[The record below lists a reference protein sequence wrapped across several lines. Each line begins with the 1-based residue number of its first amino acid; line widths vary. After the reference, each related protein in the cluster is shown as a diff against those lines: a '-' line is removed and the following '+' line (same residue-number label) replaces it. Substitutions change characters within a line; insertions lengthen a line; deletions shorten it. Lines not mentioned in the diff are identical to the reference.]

1 MTPRDRLY
9 ALLPAIYRLR
19 DAEQGEPLR
28 ALLQLLTEEL
38 ETVEA
43 DIAELYDNWFIETC
57 DEWVVPYIGDLLSV
71 RGLHTLQNSPYSQRA
86 WVANTLSYRRRKGT
100 AAILEQ
106 LARDVT
112 GWPARVVEFFEL
124 LGTTQYLNHLRPQ
137 NLRTPDLR
145 DLNGLELL
153 DGPFDRIAHTVD
165 VRTIRQTEGWYNIA
179 NIGLF
184 LWRLQSYR
192 VTGSTAREI
201 QPGCYTF
208 NPLGMDTPLFTNP
221 DTETEITHLA
231 EEINV
236 PTPIRPGAFYS
247 DLEAYKALPTA
258 NRPLSSTYYGR
269 DRSLFIELFVPKPP
283 PPKPPLPNET
293 PTSIRCADLSN
304 WPGPSWPTDLA
315 GIILIDVRRGRLA
328 FDPKILPT
336 NVLVN
341 YSYGFSGD
349 VGGGPYNRQESLM
362 QSLREA
368 KVEKIDW
375 LVGVSQEPSN
385 PLGVPCIFPTLAD
398 AVTAWNAL
406 SVSASDGTV
415 GAIALMDSR
424 TYDETAANLEI
435 QIKPGSRLWI
445 GAATWLETEPYVP
458 TTANLTARVLEQA
471 VLVEETVPGVPITVR
486 QRGPLRA
493 NELRPHILGNL
504 AVHCDITEPSQ
515 VLGELLLNGLLIEG
529 QLTVQAGNLSRL
541 RLDHCTLV
549 PDKGGLLVESG
560 TADSQRN
567 EELEISL
574 NRCITGVL
582 QLAETVPKLWICD
595 SIVNTGATPAGVAIA
610 APGTTV
616 EIQSSTLFG
625 SSQLGELEA
634 SNSLFTAI
642 ATVRR
647 AQMGCV
653 RFCYVPDGSRV
664 PRRYRCQPQLA
675 IEQRAKALNLE
686 TLPTDERTLIVA
698 RVRPAFTAEDY
709 GQPGYAQL
717 SLGCAEEILTGAED
731 GSEMGVFDHLKQP
744 QREANLRVGLEEYLR
759 FGLEAGLIFVT

>member
-1 MTPRDRLY
+1 MTQRDRLY

-38 ETVEA
+38 ETVEEN
-43 DIAELYDNWFIETC
+43 IAELYDNWFIETC

-71 RGLHTLQNSPYSQRA
+71 RGLHTIQNSPYSQRA

-124 LGTTQYLNHLRPQ
+124 LETTQYLNHLRPQ

-153 DGPFDRIAHTVD
+153 DGPFDHIAHTVD

-201 QPGCYTF
+201 QPGRYTF
-208 NPLGMDTPLFTNP
+208 NPLGIDAPLFTNP

-247 DLEAYKALPTA
+247 DLEAYKALPLA
-258 NRPLSSTYYGR
+258 NRPSSGIYYGR
-269 DRSLFIELFVPKPP
+269 DRSLFVALLSIPDPP
-283 PPKPPLPNET
+283 AKT
-293 PTSIRCADLSN
+293 PASIRCADLST
-304 WPGPSWPTDLA
+304 WSDPGWAPPPN
-315 GIILIDVRRGRLA
+315 GIIGIDVRNGRLA
-328 FDPKILPT
+328 FNPATTTPT
-336 NVLVN
+336 KVLVN

-349 VGGGPYNRQESLM
+349 VGGGPYNRQDDLM
-362 QSLREA
+362 RSLREA
-368 KVEKIDW
+368 EVEKIDW
-375 LVGVSQEPSN
+375 LVGVSQELSN
-385 PLGVPCIFPTLAD
+385 PPGVPCIFPTLAD

-406 SVSASDGTV
+406 SASEGKV

-445 GAATWLETEPYVP
+445 GAANWSETEPYVP

-471 VLVEETVPGVPITVR
+471 VLVEETVPGTPMTVR
-486 QRGPLRA
+486 QRGQMRA

-504 AVHCDITEPSQ
+504 AVHCAITEPSK

-529 QLTVQAGNLSRL
+529 QLTVKAGNLSRL

-549 PDKGGLLVESG
+549 PHKGGLLVESAN
-560 TADSQRN
+560 ADSQRN

-582 QLAETVPKLWICD
+582 KLAETVPKLWIGD
-595 SIVNTGATPAGVAIA
+595 SIVNSGATPAGVAIA

-625 SSQLGELEA
+625 SSQLDELEA
-634 SNSLFTAI
+634 SNSIFTAI
-642 ATVRR
+642 ARVRR

-686 TLPTDERTLIVA
+686 TLPTDERNLLLN
-698 RVRPAFTAEDY
+698 RVRPEFTAEQY

-717 SLGCAEEILTGAED
+717 SLSCAEEIRTGAED

-744 QREANLRVGLEEYLR
+744 QREANLQVGLEEYLR